1 MRRKHRRVLAAGVTA
16 LALGWVTA
24 LAAAPQAAGGAP
36 ETTARVIAAAPA
48 STSGR
53 PWLNPNQSPQRRAH
67 ELLAAMSLADKVHM
81 LHGVSTDQSPVPT
94 DGYIPAIPRLGV
106 PPITMSDGPAG
117 IRNGQRATELPAPI
131 ALSASWNTHLAK
143 AYGTVIGRDARALG
157 QDQVFAPAMNID
169 RDPRDGRNFEY
180 FSEDPLLS
188 GYLGGA
194 ETRGIQ
200 SQNVIATLKHYVANN
215 SETQRGFM
223 SADVS
228 DRALHEIYE
237 KNFGIAVSFGHPGSA
252 MCSYNQ
258 INSVYACS
266 NPYTLGDLRH
276 VFGFNGYVVS
286 DYPATHR
293 TTDLAAGLNV
303 ELPKAIHF
311 TLAKIRQALAAHQ
324 ITRGQIDRRVYHTL
338 KVLFRFGIFDR
349 ALTTS
354 QVPEQK
360 DNLEARRVEE
370 QGAVLLKNA
379 NAQLPLEPAD
389 NKIAVIG
396 YTAKHSAQGG
406 GSSAV
411 QPLSIDNGYEGIVDV
426 AGSNANVSYND
437 GSNVSTAATTAAA
450 ADVAIVFV
458 RDYSTEGADRSTL
471 ALPGNQNKLIR
482 TVAAANPH
490 TVVVLETG
498 APVLM
503 PWLHRVSAV
512 LEAWYPG
519 ARGGHA
525 IARLLFGLVNPSGKL
540 QQTWPVSNTQL
551 PASTPREFPGV
562 NGNEHYSEGVDVGY
576 RWYYDH
582 RQRPAFV
589 FGYGGSYTSF
599 AYSGL
604 SISRGSGT
612 SQQRFAISFRV
623 RNTGTRAGRDIV
635 QAYVSK
641 PDRAV
646 HTPNRELAAFANVS
660 LAQGASTLV
669 RMRIGPRQ
677 LAYWDS
683 NQHAFAVQ
691 RGNYKI
697 SVGGS
702 SRFLPLSTNYTVTRR
717 LGTVAFAG

>member
-1 MRRKHRRVLAAGVTA
+1 MSCTHRTVLIAGAVALVLGSAA
-16 LALGWVTA
+16 ALGTA
-24 LAAAPQAAGGAP
+24 PRPAGGAP
-36 ETTARVIAAAPA
+36 VHPSRVISAAATA
-48 STSGR
+48 TGRR
-53 PWLNPNQSPQRRAH
+53 PWLNPKQSPQKRAR

-81 LHGVSTDQSPVPT
+81 LHGVAVAQSPVPT
-94 DGYIPAIPRLGV
+94 DGFIPAMPRLGV

-131 ALSASWNTHLAK
+131 ALAASWNTHLAK
-143 AYGTVIGRDARALG
+143 AYGAVIGRDARALG

-188 GYLGGA
+188 GYLAGA
-194 ETRGIQ
+194 EVKGIQ
-200 SQNVIATLKHYVANN
+200 SRHVVATVKHYVANN
-215 SETQRGFM
+215 SETRRGYV

-237 KNFGIAVSFGHPGSA
+237 KNFGVAVSFGHPGSA
-252 MCSYNQ
+252 MCSYNR

-303 ELPKAIHF
+303 ELPRPVHF
-311 TLAKIRQALAAHQ
+311 TLKNIRRALAANR
-324 ITRGQIDRRVYHTL
+324 IGRGQINRRVYHTL
-338 KVLFRFGIFDR
+338 KVLFQYGIFDR

-354 QVPEQK
+354 HLPEWR
-360 DNLEARRVEE
+360 DNREARHIEE

-379 NAQLPLEPAD
+379 KGQLPLAATD
-389 NKIAVIG
+389 RKIAVIG
-396 YTAKHSAQGG
+396 YPAKHSGQGG

-411 QPLSIDNGYEGIVDV
+411 QPLSIDNGYRGIVDV
-426 AGSNANVSYND
+426 AGKHTTVTYND
-437 GSNVSTAATTAAA
+437 GSNVSTAASTAAA
-450 ADVAIVFV
+450 ADVAVVFV
-458 RDYSTEGADRSTL
+458 RDYSTEGADRTTL
-471 ALPGNQNKLIR
+471 VLPGNQNRLVR
-482 TVAAANPH
+482 ATAAANPH

-503 PWLHRVSAV
+503 PWLRRVSAV
-512 LEAWYPG
+512 LEGWYPG

-525 IARLLFGLVNPSGKL
+525 IARLLFGKVNPSGKL
-540 QQTWPVSNTQL
+540 QQTWPASNTQL

-562 NGNEHYSEGVDVGY
+562 NGDEHYSEGVDVGY

-582 RQRPAFV
+582 RRRPRFP

-599 AYSGL
+599 GYSGL
-604 SISRGSGT
+604 TLSRAYGT
-612 SQQRFAISFRV
+612 SQQRFAVSFRV
-623 RNTGTRAGRDIV
+623 RNTGPRAGRDIV

-646 HTPNRELAAFANVS
+646 HTPNRELAAFANVW
-660 LAQGASTLV
+660 LAKGASTRV

-691 RGNYKI
+691 RGRYRI
-697 SVGGS
+697 TVGGS
-702 SRFLPLSTNYTVTRR
+702 SRFLPLSKTYTVTRR
-717 LGTVAFAG
+717 IGTVTFSG